1 VRVGQS
7 VEVVVSELYSAAAR
21 LDDAAQRLRDGLS
34 SVDTETTQL
43 LGAEWKGGAASAY
56 APAWEQWHGGAEQ
69 VIEGLQ
75 RMSELLTIAGREYAK
90 TDEAGADAVG
100 STVQGAGGSGAPS
113 GAGGAGGQG
122 AAGGGNQAAQSAG
135 GPQQAMSAAPQL
147 GQAAAQPLT
156 QAGQAGQGA
165 AGLVQQAMQ
174 LATTLAQLAAEPDE
188 DEQDDES
195 ERPQDDPG
203 EPEAGAARGERPSQ
217 SAPIE
222 VLSRDEP
229 TQAVERPGE

>member
-1 VRVGQS
+1 MGQS

-56 APAWEQWHGGAEQ
+56 APAWEHWHGGAEQ

-90 TDEAGADAVG
+90 TDESGADALG
-100 STVQGAGGSGAPS
+100 STVQGAGGSS
-113 GAGGAGGQG
+113 AGGAAVGGGQG

-135 GPQQAMSAAPQL
+135 AAQQAMSSAPPL
-147 GQAAAQPLT
+147 GQAAAQPLS
-156 QAGQAGQGA
+156 QAGRGA
-165 AGLVQQAMQ
+165 AGVLQQAMQ
-174 LATTLAQLAAEPDE
+174 LATTLAELAAESDE
-188 DEQDDES
+188 
-195 ERPQDDPG
+195 DDPG
-203 EPEAGAARGERPSQ
+203 EQPAEA
-217 SAPIE
+217 APIDA
-222 VLSRDEP
+222 LRGDEA
-229 TQAVERPGE
+229 TRAVERPGE